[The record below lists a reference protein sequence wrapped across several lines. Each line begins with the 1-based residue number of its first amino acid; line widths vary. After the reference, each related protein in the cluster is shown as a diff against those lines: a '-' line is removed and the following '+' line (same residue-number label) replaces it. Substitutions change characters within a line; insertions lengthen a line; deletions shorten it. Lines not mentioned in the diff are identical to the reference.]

1 MIPLDKICNQF
12 ALFENYYLNFYNIE
26 FTDESLNDF
35 LTQVEKISF
44 FKDMIS
50 AIGISKIQEQNQ
62 TITSKQIEMLKKT
75 FPSWDGNFRVHD

>member
-26 FTDESLNDF
+26 FTDESLSNF
-35 LTQVEKISF
+35 LSEVEKCSF

-50 AIGISKIQEQNQ
+50 IIGISKIQEQNQ

-75 FPSWDGNFRVHD
+75 FTRWDGIFRAHD

>member
-12 ALFENYYLNFYNIE
+12 ALFENNYLNFYNIE

-35 LTQVEKISF
+35 LNQVEKFSF

-50 AIGISKIQEQNQ
+50 IIGISKIQEQNQ
-62 TITSKQIEMLKKT
+62 TITSKQIEMIKKT
-75 FPSWDGNFRVHD
+75 FPRWDGIFRANY